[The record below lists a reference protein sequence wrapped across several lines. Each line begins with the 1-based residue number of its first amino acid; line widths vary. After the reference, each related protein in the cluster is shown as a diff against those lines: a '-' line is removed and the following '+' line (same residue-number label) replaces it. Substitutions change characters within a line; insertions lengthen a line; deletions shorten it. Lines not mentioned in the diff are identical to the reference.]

1 MTKFFTTAT
10 AFGGIAA
17 ITFASYVGTYIQ
29 EALTALG
36 Q

>member
-1 MTKFFTTAT
+1 MTKYLGTTT
-10 AFGGIAA
+10 LFGGIAA
-17 ITFASYVGTYIQ
+17 ITFASMFGNYIQ